1 MFQRTSRL
9 IAAALPG
16 RITGL
21 IDYHRGYRT
30 FYPWGGPMN
39 GQTARLEITRSIIE
53 RYGIEQIIET
63 GTFRGTTTEWFSQF
77 GIPVLSAEV
86 KIRFASFAQRRL
98 AHRHNVQIECSDS
111 TAALKRW
118 SKASEIVSRRT
129 LFYLDAHWQDHLP
142 LREELEI
149 ISRNFTSWIAIIDD
163 FKVPLDTDYGFDD
176 YGPGQVLDMEYVRRC
191 NIPGAIAFYPAVVGK
206 WETGMKR
213 GCAIIVANQEL
224 ATKCFEMP
232 MLRPATTVLDCK

>member
-9 IAAALPG
+9 IGAALLG

-21 IDYHRGYRT
+21 IDYHRGYRS
-30 FYPWGGPMN
+30 FYPRGGPMN
-39 GQTARLEITRSIIE
+39 GQTARPEITRSIIE

-63 GTFRGTTTEWFSQF
+63 GTCRGTTTEWFSQF

-86 KIRFASFAQRRL
+86 QIRFASFAQRRL
-98 AHRHNVQIECSDS
+98 AHRHNVQIGCSDS

-118 SKASEIVSRRT
+118 SEASEVVSRRT
-129 LFYLDAHWQDHLP
+129 LFYLDAHWQDRLP

-149 ISRNFTSWIAIIDD
+149 MSRNFTSWIAIIDD

-176 YGPGQVLDMEYVRRC
+176 
-191 NIPGAIAFYPAVVGK
+191 
-206 WETGMKR
+206 
-213 GCAIIVANQEL
+213 
-224 ATKCFEMP
+224 
-232 MLRPATTVLDCK
+232 